1 MELLYFPCFLRG
13 IRVESV
19 LSQFLERENM
29 FKDQSIFEIISAG
42 GFTIY
47 LLILCSVI
55 SIAVI
60 IERVIYYNR
69 CSRFSRVVILD
80 KIRKEFTSHHVL
92 NAIGL
97 CKNIKTP
104 VARVALAGL
113 NLHGH
118 DEKLISNAMEREI
131 TIETIKLERFI
142 GIVGS
147 IGGTAVYIGLLGT
160 VIGIMRAFSD
170 IAKAG
175 SGGMGVVTVGIAEAL
190 VCTAAG
196 LLVAIPAVLSYNWFT
211 RKIDNFIIDME
222 LAASE
227 LIDLICVKKTS
238 R

>member
-1 MELLYFPCFLRG
+1 
-13 IRVESV
+13 
-19 LSQFLERENM
+19 M
-29 FKDQSIFEIISAG
+29 FKGQSIFEIISAG

-47 LLILCSVI
+47 VLILCSII

-60 IERVIYYNR
+60 IERVVYFTR
-69 CSRFSRVVILD
+69 RSQFTRVAILEQ
-80 KIRKEFTSHHVL
+80 IRKEFISKNVL

-97 CKNIKTP
+97 CKNIDTP
-104 VARVALAGL
+104 VAKVALAGL
-113 NLHGH
+113 NLYGH

-142 GIVGS
+142 SIVGS

-170 IAKAG
+170 ISKAG
-175 SGGMGVVTVGIAEAL
+175 SGGMDVVTVGIAEAL

-211 RKIDNFIIDME
+211 RKIDNFVVDME
-222 LAASE
+222 LTASE
-227 LIDLICVKKTS
+227 LVDLMCVKK

>member
-1 MELLYFPCFLRG
+1 
-13 IRVESV
+13 I
-19 LSQFLERENM
+19 LE
-29 FKDQSIFEIISAG
+29 Q
-42 GFTIY
+42 
-47 LLILCSVI
+47 
-55 SIAVI
+55 
-60 IERVIYYNR
+60 
-69 CSRFSRVVILD
+69 
-80 KIRKEFTSHHVL
+80 IRKEFIGHHFL
-92 NAIGL
+92 NAIGV
-97 CKNIKTP
+97 CKNIDTP
-104 VARVALAGL
+104 VAKVALAGL

-118 DEKLISNAMEREI
+118 DEKVISNAMEREI

-170 IAKAG
+170 ISKAG
-175 SGGMGVVTVGIAEAL
+175 GSGMDVVTVGIAEAL

-211 RKIDNFIIDME
+211 RKIDNFVIDME

-227 LIDLICVKKTS
+227 LLDLMCVKD

>member
-1 MELLYFPCFLRG
+1 
-13 IRVESV
+13 
-19 LSQFLERENM
+19 M
-29 FKDQSIFEIISAG
+29 FKNQNILEIISAG

-47 LLILCSVI
+47 ILMFCSVL

-69 CSRFSRVVILD
+69 RSRFSRAVVLSQ
-80 KIRKEFTSHHVL
+80 IRKELAGNNVL

-97 CKNIKTP
+97 CKNIDTP
-104 VARVALAGL
+104 VASVALAGL

-118 DEKLISNAMEREI
+118 DEKLIANAMEREI
-131 TIETIKLERFI
+131 TVETIKLERFI

-170 IAKAG
+170 ISKAG
-175 SGGMGVVTVGIAEAL
+175 SGGMDVVTVGIAEAL
-190 VCTAAG
+190 ICTAAG

-211 RKIDNFIIDME
+211 RKIDNFVVDMD

-227 LIDLICVKKTS
+227 LVDLMCVKK

>member
-1 MELLYFPCFLRG
+1 
-13 IRVESV
+13 
-19 LSQFLERENM
+19 M

-47 LLILCSVI
+47 LLIFCSII

-60 IERVIYYNR
+60 IERIVYFNR
-69 CSRFSRVVILD
+69 RSRFSRGVILEQ
-80 KIRKEFTSHHVL
+80 IRKELIGNHFL

-97 CKNIKTP
+97 CKNIDTP
-104 VARVALAGL
+104 VAKVALAGL

-118 DEKLISNAMEREI
+118 DERLIANTMEREI
-131 TIETIKLERFI
+131 IVETIKLERFI

-170 IAKAG
+170 ISKAG
-175 SGGMGVVTVGIAEAL
+175 SGGMDVVTVGIAEAL
-190 VCTAAG
+190 ICTAAG

-211 RKIDNFIIDME
+211 RKIDNFVIDME

-227 LIDLICVKKTS
+227 LVDLMCVKKK
-238 R
+238 

>member
-1 MELLYFPCFLRG
+1 
-13 IRVESV
+13 
-19 LSQFLERENM
+19 M
-29 FKDQSIFEIISAG
+29 FKGQSIFQIISAG

-47 LLILCSVI
+47 FLIFCSFI

-60 IERVIYYNR
+60 IERVVYYNR
-69 CSRFSRVVILD
+69 RSKFSRTVILD
-80 KIRKEFTSHHVL
+80 HIRKEFAGNHVL
-92 NAIGL
+92 NAIGF
-97 CKNIKTP
+97 CKNIDTP

-118 DEKLISNAMEREI
+118 DEKLIANAMEREI
-131 TIETIKLERFI
+131 NVEMIKLGRFT

-170 IAKAG
+170 ISK
-175 SGGMGVVTVGIAEAL
+175 SGGGGMDVVTIGIAEAL

-211 RKIDNFIIDME
+211 RKIDNFVVDME

-227 LIDLICVKKTS
+227 LVDLMCVKK

>member
-1 MELLYFPCFLRG
+1 
-13 IRVESV
+13 
-19 LSQFLERENM
+19 M

-47 LLILCSVI
+47 VLILFSII

-60 IERVIYYNR
+60 IERMVYYAR
-69 CSRFSRVVILD
+69 RSKYSRTTIID
-80 KIRKEFTSHHVL
+80 QIRKEFVSHHVL
-92 NAIGL
+92 NAIGV
-97 CKNIKTP
+97 CKNIDTP
-104 VARVALAGL
+104 VAKVALAGL

-131 TIETIKLERFI
+131 TVQTIKLERFI
-142 GIVGS
+142 SIVGS

-160 VIGIMRAFSD
+160 VIGIMRAFND
-170 IAKAG
+170 IGKAG
-175 SGGMGVVTVGIAEAL
+175 NGGMNIVTVGIAEAL

-196 LLVAIPAVLSYNWFT
+196 LLVSIPAVLSYNWFI
-211 RKIDNFIIDME
+211 RRIDNFVSDME

-227 LIDLICVKKTS
+227 LVDLMCVKK